1 MVRRVAVLLHTAIM
15 LLMLVLQTSCST
27 TSTQEAWATVRV
39 TKGDTLQAIAK
50 HYRISVSEIADA
62 NDIDSD
68 DPIYPGQILA
78 VPLNQA
84 YARSRLASRSG
95 IAFGDAAARLI
106 WPVQGQVS
114 SDYGP
119 RGWRDHEGIDIR
131 APKDTKIQAAHD
143 GVITF
148 AGWKRGYG
156 QTVIVEQRN
165 FRTLYA
171 HCNRVMRRK
180 GDVVERGE
188 IIATVGKTGNASG
201 YHLHFEYRDW
211 SGRPL
216 NPLDF
221 LPSSGPP
228 LISRR

>member
-1 MVRRVAVLLHTAIM
+1 MVRRVAVV
-15 LLMLVLQTSCST
+15 LLMLLLQTGCST
-27 TSTQEAWATVRV
+27 TSSQEAWATVRV
-39 TKGDTLQAIAK
+39 TKGDTLKAIAD
-50 HYRISVSEIADA
+50 HYRISVAQLAEANELDDDA
-62 NDIDSD
+62 
-68 DPIYPGQILA
+68 PIFPGQILA

-84 YARSRLASRSG
+84 YARSRLATRG
-95 IAFGDAAARLI
+95 GMTFGDAAGRLI

-119 RGWRDHEGIDIR
+119 RGWRDHHGIDIR
-131 APKDTKIQAAHD
+131 APKDTQIRAAHD

-156 QTVIVEQRN
+156 QTVILEHRN

-180 GDVVERGE
+180 GDVIERGE
-188 IIATVGKTGNASG
+188 VIASVGKTGNASG
-201 YHLHFEYRDW
+201 YHLHFEYRDLN
-211 SGRPL
+211 GRAL

-221 LPSSGPP
+221 LPSSPA